1 MRTVKTYLIMVLL
14 VIAGCTFADELN
26 VANFTIQPG
35 ELKAVAVELNN
46 SDRAYTLLEF
56 TLTLPEGVSI
66 AADGD
71 GELLVVPN
79 NARLKDSHML
89 DVAEIGDGTYK
100 FLLYSSSNEVL
111 TGNSGTI
118 LTMTLTASADAPIG
132 NKEGVFSDQ
141 LFVDANKEGYEPA
154 DKAFNIR
161 IGGIPG
167 DVNKDSQIS
176 IADVTALVNIILG
189 KDNTVPY
196 LYDHDAANVNGDN
209 TVSIADVTALVNIIL
224 GKQ

>member
-1 MRTVKTYLIMVLL
+1 MKLL
-14 VIAGCTFADELN
+14 KILTIWACLAVGAQAMADELN
-26 VANFTIQPG
+26 VANVTIKAG
-35 ELKAVAVELNN
+35 ESQTMSVELNN

-66 AADGD
+66 PADGD

-79 NARLKDSHML
+79 YARLEDSHVL

-118 LTMTLTASADAPIG
+118 LTMTLTASADAPTG
-132 NKEGVFSDQ
+132 NKEGVFSEQ
-141 LFVDANKEGYEPA
+141 LFVDADKEGYEPA

-161 IGGIPG
+161 IGGLPG
-167 DVNKDSQIS
+167 DVNKDGQIS

>member
-1 MRTVKTYLIMVLL
+1 MNILKILT
-14 VIAGCTFADELN
+14 IAGMWLAIAGHVFADELS
-26 VANFTIQPG
+26 VADLKIKPG
-35 ELKAVAVELNN
+35 ESIEVAVELNN
-46 SDRAYTLLEF
+46 PNRVYTVLEF

-66 AADGD
+66 AKQED
-71 GELLVVPN
+71 EHIVVLSNRCP
-79 NARLKDSHML
+79 DSFTI
-89 DVAEIGDGTYK
+89 DVEEIASHTYK
-100 FLLYSSSNEVL
+100 ILIFSGVL
-111 TGNSGTI
+111 DNITGNSGQI
-118 LTMTLTASADAPIG
+118 FTMTLTASADAPTG
-132 NKEGVFSDQ
+132 NKEGVFTEQ
-141 LFVDANKEGYEPA
+141 LFVDANKIGYEPA